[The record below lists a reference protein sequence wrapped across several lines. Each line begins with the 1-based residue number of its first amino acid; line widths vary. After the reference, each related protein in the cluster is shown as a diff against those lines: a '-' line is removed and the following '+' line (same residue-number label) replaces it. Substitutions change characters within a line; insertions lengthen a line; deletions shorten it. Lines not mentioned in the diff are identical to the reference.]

1 MKIHI
6 KSNDGYGIK
15 LWLPTSLMKSKFIL
29 KNIKKYGG
37 IDIEPLINSL
47 PIIYTALKE
56 YIMKNGH
63 FIFVDIE
70 SSDGNKVFI
79 KI

>member
-1 MKIHI
+1 MTTKVKKVII
-6 KSNDGYGIK
+6 
-15 LWLPTSLMKSKFIL
+15 TSVSDDL

-37 IDIEPLINSL
+37 IDIEPLINSS

-79 KI
+79 KV

>member
-6 KSNDGYGIK
+6 KSNDGYRIK
-15 LWLPTSLMKSKFIL
+15 LWLPTSLIKSRFIL
-29 KNIKKYGG
+29 KNIKKHGG
-37 IDIEPLINSL
+37 IDIEPLINSS

-70 SSDGNKVFI
+70 SSDGEEVIIKV
-79 KI
+79 

>member
-1 MKIHI
+1 MKIHV
-6 KSNDGYGIK
+6 KSSDCQKIK
-15 LWLPTSLMKSKFIL
+15 LWLPTSLLKSKLIL
-29 KNIKKYGG
+29 NTIKKNSG

-79 KI
+79 KV

>member
-6 KSNDGYGIK
+6 KDSDGFGFK
-15 LWLPTSLMKSKFIL
+15 LWLPTSILKSKFIL
-29 KNIKKYGG
+29 NQFKKYGG
-37 IDIEPLINSL
+37 IDIEPLINSS

-79 KI
+79 KV

>member
-6 KSNDGYGIK
+6 KSNDGFGFK
-15 LWLPTSLMKSKFIL
+15 LWLPTSILKSKFIL
-29 KNIKKYGG
+29 NKFKKYGE

-70 SSDGNKVFI
+70 SSDGNNVFI
-79 KI
+79 KV

>member
-6 KSNDGYGIK
+6 KDSNGLGFK
-15 LWLPTSLMKSKFIL
+15 LWLPTSLLKSWFIINKL
-29 KNIKKYGG
+29 KKYGG

-56 YIMKNGH
+56 YIKKNGH
-63 FIFVDIE
+63 FILVDIE
-70 SSDGNKVFI
+70 SSDGDKVFI
-79 KI
+79 KV

>member
-6 KSNDGYGIK
+6 KDSDGFGFK
-15 LWLPTSLMKSKFIL
+15 LWLPTSMLKSKFIL
-29 KNIKKYGG
+29 NKFKKYGG
-37 IDIEPLINSL
+37 IDIEPLINSS

-79 KI
+79 KV

>member
-6 KSNDGYGIK
+6 KDSEGLGFK
-15 LWLPTSLMKSKFIL
+15 LWLPTSLLKSKFIINKL
-29 KNIKKYGG
+29 KKYGG

-70 SSDGNKVFI
+70 SSDEDKVFI
-79 KI
+79 KV

>member
-1 MKIHI
+1 MAEYMSLFKEKYIQ
-6 KSNDGYGIK
+6 DE
-15 LWLPTSLMKSKFIL
+15 LPYDKF
-29 KNIKKYGG
+29 KKYGG

-79 KI
+79 KV

>member
-6 KSNDGYGIK
+6 KDSDGFSFK
-15 LWLPTSLMKSKFIL
+15 LWLPTSILKSKFIL
-29 KNIKKYGG
+29 NKFKKYGG

-79 KI
+79 KV